1 MLTVIMISSII
12 LIYKKGRYIPMG
24 QLELEQE
31 NMTTPAGVSF

>member
-1 MLTVIMISSII
+1 MISNII
-12 LIYKKGRYIPMG
+12 LIYKKARYGPMG